1 MLRSDPFQQKA
12 RTILLKWK
20 FDSTPDKST
29 RTVSVGGVYDAAPG
43 TTAVVPTEKT
53 TVDMEVKDRDCFEL
67 LAMATFHIPNTDV
80 NAL

>member
-12 RTILLKWK
+12 RTLLLKWK
-20 FDSTPDKST
+20 FDSTPEKST
-29 RTVSVGGVYDAAPG
+29 RTVTVGGLPG
-43 TTAVVPTEKT
+43 TAAVVPTET
-53 TVDMEVKDRDCFEL
+53 TGVDMEVKECDCFAL